1 MNLIHVFLI
10 MGAMAAVTWIGTA
23 IYIKLHEN

>member
-10 MGAMAAVTWIGTA
+10 MGAMVIIAWIGTA
-23 IYIKLHEN
+23 IYIKTHEG